1 MKPTRIVLLVI
12 VVLLPA
18 ASRAEGPALP
28 KDVRAALETNARS
41 LTDLTIAGSRSRRM
55 LAPAGKVLAALG
67 TRESESEFT
76 QPVKFELRLQGAKV
90 HESFRFPASQYQS
103 GNGLDEHSYDG
114 TKYFT
119 GSIDTS
125 GPEKPASLLITA
137 PAILEAEVRSK
148 ASQGMDFELWYL
160 FEAGFSGP
168 VHGSEIGR
176 PIQSLVLARAA
187 AGRIESVKDVGQGGQ
202 KLLEVVVAYPEPWAS
217 RATAPIEKDDFIQNF
232 RGESRLLQIRMERER
247 RQMWGQKRLVRFR
260 LDAGMGYAVR
270 EKWESRAEG
279 GAVMFH
285 TTNSDFQQVE
295 PSGLWLPRR
304 CEVASHAYETA
315 PRYTSPAPLY
325 ATDIQVDK
333 LERTTFSDEQFRIW
347 YGRPGARV
355 SDYTH
360 ARATPGRPYSYVIAS
375 PLQDPDASQA
385 GFSGKSHR
393 WLFVVGLNALMAA
406 ILVSVLYVRS
416 RRRPRGSIGHSPI
429 G

>member
-1 MKPTRIVLLVI
+1 

-217 RATAPIEKDDFIQNF
+217 RAAAPVEKDQSIQT
-232 RGESRLLQIRMERER
+232 LQGDTKQLQARIERER
-247 RQMWGQKRLVRFR
+247 RQQAGQRRLCRFL
-260 LDAGMGYAVR
+260 LDGGMGYAMR

-295 PSGLWLPRR
+295 PGGLWLPRR
-304 CEVASHAYETA
+304 CEVASHAYATA
-315 PRYTSPAPLY
+315 PQYTSPAPLF

-333 LERTTFSDEQFRIW
+333 LERTTFSDEQFRVWFDHPGIW
-347 YGRPGARV
+347 VGDATDPN
-355 SDYTH
+355 S
-360 ARATPGRPYSYVIAS
+360 TPGRPYTYHTT
-375 PLQDPDASQA
+375 
-385 GFSGKSHR
+385 SGKPLVVNSALETKR
-393 WLFVVGLNALMAA
+393 WLFIGVNAL
-406 ILVSVLYVRS
+406 LVVVIFASLYARS
-416 RRRPRGSIGHSPI
+416 RRKA
-429 G
+429 